1 LPPQYRNV
9 HAAAPSSLAAL
20 IVGHV
25 RAHARAYGSAAVM
38 LVAIAVLTVWI
49 PREIGRI
56 VDDLVSRRADP
67 VGLAMGLARIVAAG
81 LAIYLLRVG
90 WRLRLYAA
98 AYRLG
103 VDLRV
108 RLYRRLA
115 GHGATF
121 FERHR
126 TGDLMA
132 MATNDIDAIEL
143 AAGEAMLAG
152 FDGSVTLVLV
162 IAMMSV
168 AIDARLALVALLP
181 FPAMAIAFW
190 FISQRI
196 HHHSRASLDH
206 FGAMNH
212 HVQQSLAGVRTVR
225 ALGLEAVVGARF
237 AELAGRARDE
247 SLAAQRWEAAY
258 EPAVGLALAA
268 ATTLTLA
275 MGGWLVWRDE
285 ITVGDLTAFSM
296 YLGQLIWPMFA
307 AGWVMSLYERGRAAW
322 DRLGP
327 LLAEEHRIADDGRRR
342 DAPAGT
348 LRVRGLSYR
357 YEGQTAP
364 ALADIDIELPPG
376 AVLGIV
382 GPTGAGKSTLLRLL
396 LRQDDPERGVI
407 EWGGVPIAQY
417 ALAALRGAIGWV
429 PQEPFLFSAT
439 IAQNIALARPGASE
453 EEIVAAARLADLDA
467 DIARLPDGYR
477 TEVGERGVTLSG
489 GQRQRVAIA
498 RMLLANASLMLLD
511 DALSA
516 VDTGTET
523 RILAHLR
530 EATRGRS
537 LVVVSH
543 RLSAVME
550 ADEIVVLRKGRIVER
565 GDHESLVAAD
575 GWYASQWR
583 YQQLQASLEG
593 DDPEGVSPGQA
604 DAGGAAAARRSPP

>member
-1 LPPQYRNV
+1 
-9 HAAAPSSLAAL
+9 
-20 IVGHV
+20 
-25 RAHARAYGSAAVM
+25 M

-56 VDDLVSRRADP
+56 VDDLVAQRADP
-67 VGLAMGLARIVAAG
+67 ASLATGIARIVVAG
-81 LAIYLLRVG
+81 IAIYLLRVG
-90 WRLRLYAA
+90 WRLQLFAA

-103 VDLRV
+103 VVLRL

-115 GHGATF
+115 GHGAAF

-132 MATNDIDAIEL
+132 MATNDIDAIEM

-168 AIDARLALVALLP
+168 AIDPRLAFVALLP
-181 FPAMAIAFW
+181 FPAMAVAFW
-190 FISQRI
+190 LIAVRI
-196 HHHSRASLDH
+196 HRHSRASLDH
-206 FGAMNH
+206 FGAMND

-225 ALGLEAVVGARF
+225 ALGLEAAVGARF

-258 EPAVGLALAA
+258 EPAVGLSLAA

-307 AGWVMSLYERGRAAW
+307 AGWVLSLYERGRAAW

-327 LLAEEHRIADDGRRR
+327 LLAEPPRIVDDGTRRE
-342 DAPAGT
+342 APSGT
-348 LRVRGLSYR
+348 LRLTGVGYR
-357 YEGQTAP
+357 YEGQAEP
-364 ALADIDIELPPG
+364 ALAEIDIELPAG

-396 LRQDDPERGVI
+396 LRHDDPETGRI
-407 EWGGVPIAQY
+407 EWGGVPIGEY
-417 ALAALRGAIGWV
+417 RLAALRGAIGWV

-439 IAQNIALARPGASE
+439 IAQNIALARPDASE
-453 EEIVAAARLADLDA
+453 AEIAAAARLADLDA

-477 TEVGERGVTLSG
+477 TMVGERGVTLSG

-498 RMLLANASLMLLD
+498 RMLLADAALMLLD

-530 EATRGRS
+530 KATRGRS

-543 RLSAVME
+543 RLSAVID
-550 ADEIVVLRKGRIVER
+550 ADEIIVLRGGRIVER
-565 GDHESLVAAD
+565 GTHASLLAAD

-583 YQQLQASLEG
+583 YQQLQASLDGEASS
-593 DDPEGVSPGQA
+593 VSAPGRA
-604 DAGGAAAARRSPP
+604 DAHGGAAGRRRSS

>member
-1 LPPQYRNV
+1 VPPAA
-9 HAAAPSSLAAL
+9 HASLAAL
-20 IVGHV
+20 IVGHA
-25 RAHARAYGSAAVM
+25 RAHLRAYGSAAVM

-56 VDDLVSRRADP
+56 VDELVSQRADP
-67 VGLAMGLARIVAAG
+67 AGLAIGLARIVAAG
-81 LAIYLLRVG
+81 VAIYLLRVG
-90 WRLRLYAA
+90 WRLQLFAA

-103 VDLRV
+103 VALRV

-115 GHGATF
+115 GHGAAF

-132 MATNDIDAIEL
+132 MATNDIDAIEM

-162 IAMMSV
+162 IAMMSF

-181 FPAMAIAFW
+181 FPAMALAFW
-190 FISQRI
+190 FIAVRI
-196 HHHSRASLDH
+196 HRHSRASLDH
-206 FGAMNH
+206 FGTMND
-212 HVQQSLAGVRTVR
+212 HVQQSLAGVRTIR
-225 ALGLEAVVGARF
+225 ALGLEAPVGARF
-237 AELAGRARDE
+237 AALAGRARDE

-258 EPAVGLALAA
+258 EPAVGLSLAA

-275 MGGWLVWRDE
+275 MGGWLVWHDE

-307 AGWVMSLYERGRAAW
+307 AGWVLSLYERGRAAW

-327 LLAEEHRIADDGRRR
+327 LLAEEPRIVDDGPRLET
-342 DAPAGT
+342 PAGA
-348 LRVRGLSYR
+348 LRVTGLGYR
-357 YEGQTAP
+357 YEGQVTP
-364 ALADIDIELPPG
+364 ALADIDLELPPG

-396 LRQDDPERGVI
+396 LRHDDPERGRI
-407 EWGGVPIAQY
+407 EWGGVPIEEY

-429 PQEPFLFSAT
+429 PQEAFLFSAT
-439 IAQNIALARPGASE
+439 IAQNIALARPDASDA
-453 EEIVAAARLADLDA
+453 EIAAAARLADLDA
-467 DIARLPDGYR
+467 DIARLPEGYR
-477 TEVGERGVTLSG
+477 TMVGERGVTLSG

-498 RMLLANASLMLLD
+498 RMLLADASLMLLD

-530 EATRGRS
+530 QATRGRS

-543 RLSAVME
+543 RLSAVMD
-550 ADEIVVLRKGRIVER
+550 ADEIVVLRRGRIVER
-565 GDHESLVAAD
+565 GDHASLLAAD

-583 YQQLQASLEG
+583 YQQLQASL
-593 DDPEGVSPGQA
+593 DDEPG
-604 DAGGAAAARRSPP
+604 AGRHPAAPDQPASTRGRPS

>member
-1 LPPQYRNV
+1 
-9 HAAAPSSLAAL
+9 
-20 IVGHV
+20 
-25 RAHARAYGSAAVM
+25 M

-56 VDDLVSRRADP
+56 VDDLVAQRADP
-67 VGLAMGLARIVAAG
+67 ASLATGIARIVVAG
-81 LAIYLLRVG
+81 IAIYLLRVG
-90 WRLRLYAA
+90 WRLQLFAA

-103 VDLRV
+103 VVLRL

-115 GHGATF
+115 GHGAAF

-132 MATNDIDAIEL
+132 MATNDIDAIEM

-168 AIDARLALVALLP
+168 AIDPRLAFVALLP
-181 FPAMAIAFW
+181 FPAMAVAFW
-190 FISQRI
+190 LIAVRI
-196 HHHSRASLDH
+196 HRHSRASLDH
-206 FGAMNH
+206 FGAMND

-225 ALGLEAVVGARF
+225 ALGLEAAVGARF

-258 EPAVGLALAA
+258 EPAVGLSLAA

-307 AGWVMSLYERGRAAW
+307 AGWVLSLYERGRAAW

-327 LLAEEHRIADDGRRR
+327 LLAEPPRIVDDGTRRE
-342 DAPAGT
+342 APSGT
-348 LRVRGLSYR
+348 LRLTGVGYR
-357 YEGQTAP
+357 YEGQAEP
-364 ALADIDIELPPG
+364 ALAEIDIELPAG

-396 LRQDDPERGVI
+396 LRHDDPETGRI
-407 EWGGVPIAQY
+407 EWGGVPIGEY
-417 ALAALRGAIGWV
+417 RLAALRGAIGWV

-439 IAQNIALARPGASE
+439 IAQNIALARPDASE
-453 EEIVAAARLADLDA
+453 AEIAAAARLADLDA

-477 TEVGERGVTLSG
+477 TMVGERGVTLSG

-498 RMLLANASLMLLD
+498 RMLLADAALMLLD

-530 EATRGRS
+530 KATRGRS

-543 RLSAVME
+543 RLSAVID
-550 ADEIVVLRKGRIVER
+550 ADEIIVLRGGRIVER
-565 GDHESLVAAD
+565 GTHASLLAAD

-583 YQQLQASLEG
+583 YQQLQASLDGEASS
-593 DDPEGVSPGQA
+593 VAAPGRA
-604 DAGGAAAARRSPP
+604 DAHGGAAGRRRSS